1 MGVSG
6 GWVGWLTKTGRS
18 FSESAEESYQGKD
31 GTCMVCLVG
40 SRGLGLSRL
49 ALWCSPV
56 NVGAKSSCAHFLFLG
71 IDFLRYLPLPSNLS
85 ALFLFPFSW
94 TGSACVHSW
103 GGGACAPW
111 VRTWLA
117 GGVASSCCLSGG
129 LVSWFG
135 ESHKLHTVFFR
146 SWDTLVCIFGRLL
159 VGCRS
164 APTRLDQ
171 SPCFT
176 QTLFQVMFQALG
188 EMKNEI

>member
-6 GWVGWLTKTGRS
+6 GWVGWLTRTGRS

-103 GGGACAPW
+103 GGGMCPMGQDLIGW
-111 VRTWLA
+111 GSCQLLLPLWRPCLLIWGKSQITHRILQKL
-117 GGVASSCCLSGG
+117 GHIGVYFWPASSWMPLC
-129 LVSWFG
+129 
-135 ESHKLHTVFFR
+135 SH
-146 SWDTLVCIFGRLL
+146 
-159 VGCRS
+159 
-164 APTRLDQ
+164 
-171 SPCFT
+171 
-176 QTLFQVMFQALG
+176 
-188 EMKNEI
+188 